1 MEGKMNPFNLL
12 LAMYAGFAL
21 LLFACGYIYKLL
33 RDRRNKRI
41 APTFDFERRI
51 ESKPEKEKAPPV
63 VATR

>member
-1 MEGKMNPFNLL
+1 MNPFNLL

-21 LLFACGYIYKLL
+21 LLFASGYIYKSL
-33 RDRRNKRI
+33 RDRRNERI